1 MDTNNFEENIF
12 IKGLFSVENK
22 IKKKHLSKVI
32 MYILMDASLYHH
44 KLKLHNLSNL
54 NQ

>member
-22 IKKKHLSKVI
+22 IKKETPVKGNNV
-32 MYILMDASLYHH
+32 YIDGCLIVS
-44 KLKLHNLSNL
+44 S
-54 NQ
+54 